1 MAGDAVEAVEVTV
14 AVIKTQLEQLITD
27 SREAKEARKVQY
39 QAIEGLAL
47 SLQTVEYRM
56 KSVEVFIEESRPTLT
71 EITALKYKA
80 AGAGW
85 AGHKLW
91 VLATITISGAAW
103 IWATWKTWTGH

>member
-1 MAGDAVEAVEVTV
+1 MAGDAVEVTV

-56 KSVEVFIEESRPTLT
+56 KSVEVFIEENRLTLA
-71 EITALKYKA
+71 EVTALKYKA
-80 AGAGW
+80 VGAGW
-85 AGHKLW
+85 AGRMLW
-91 VLATITISGAAW
+91 ILATLTISGAAW
-103 IWATWKTWTGH
+103 IWATWKAWTGH